1 MCLLVF
7 HVTAD
12 PILPA
17 HGLLAAKISRPIS
30 ESILEPPSRL
40 RTGTHPEEFLS
51 DLSDLRSLPTPDMIG
66 SNLSVASI

>member
-12 PILPA
+12 AILPA

-51 DLSDLRSLPTPDMIG
+51 DLRSLPTQDMIG
-66 SNLSVASI
+66 SNLSVAYI